1 MVLKPEVLIYNLTSQ
16 RIPSKNFFCDTIK
29 KALGVLKERKKII
42 LSLIFI
48 DSQNIRRL
56 NNYWRSKNK
65 PTSVLSF
72 SFRKTLLTKSGKKAE
87 ILGDIFL
94 CPEEIKKQVGKFD
107 VSLRFFYQKLI
118 VHSLLHLYG
127 DTHSREKNRQK
138 MENLEDKILRK
149 INKQ

>member
-1 MVLKPEVLIYNLTSQ
+1 MVLKPEILIYNLSSQ
-16 RIPSKNFFCDTIK
+16 RIPSKDFFCDTIE
-29 KALGVLKERKKII
+29 KALGILKERKKII

-56 NNYWRSKNK
+56 NNYWRGKNK

-72 SFRKTLLTKSGKKAE
+72 SLRKAE

-94 CPEEIKKQVGKFD
+94 CPEEIKKQVEKFD
-107 VSLRFFYQKLI
+107 VSLRFFYQKLV

-127 DTHSREKNRQK
+127 DTHGREKNRQK

>member
-16 RIPSKNFFCDTIK
+16 RIPSKNFFCDAIE
-29 KALGVLKERKKII
+29 KALGVLRERKRII

-56 NNYWRSKNK
+56 NNYWRGKNK

-72 SFRKTLLTKSGKKAE
+72 SLRKTE

-94 CPEEIKKQVGKFD
+94 CPEEIKKQVEKFD
-107 VSLRFFYQKLI
+107 VSLRFFYQKLVI
-118 VHSLLHLYG
+118 HSLLHLYG
-127 DTHSREKNRQK
+127 HTHIRKEDSKI
-138 MENLEDKILRK
+138 MERLENKILQAIK
-149 INKQ
+149 

>member
-16 RIPSKNFFCDTIK
+16 RIPSKNFFCDAIE
-29 KALGVLKERKKII
+29 KALGILKERKRIY

-56 NNYWRSKNK
+56 NNYWRGKNK

-72 SFRKTLLTKSGKKAE
+72 SLRKTE

-94 CPEEIKKQVGKFD
+94 CPEEIKKQVEKFD
-107 VSLRFFYQKLI
+107 VSLRFFYQKLVI
-118 VHSLLHLYG
+118 HSLLHLYG
-127 DTHSREKNRQK
+127 HTHSREKNRKK
-138 MENLEDKILRK
+138 MENLENKIFRK